1 MSEPWEAIRPRLSEE
16 ELQERA
22 RVDDGKYR
30 QWNPYEHRHVEAM
43 PEGGRAEIDI
53 RKFENYS
60 MDPANENNRG
70 KWQAWE
76 QLGYDVTDPG
86 ERRELAVRMRMFVR
100 HMAKFSE
107 VEEKQQG
114 PWGTRYRIPMEVK
127 GPPGSDKTGTLVTVW
142 QQQDSESP
150 PRLITN
156 WLKVHKE
163 DEDK

>member
-1 MSEPWEAIRPRLSEE
+1 
-16 ELQERA
+16 
-22 RVDDGKYR
+22 
-30 QWNPYEHRHVEAM
+30 M

-70 KWQAWE
+70 KWKAWE

-100 HMAKFSE
+100 HMAKFGE
-107 VEEKQQG
+107 VTDEKDHPEG
-114 PWGTRYRIPMEVK
+114 KRYTIPMKVD
-127 GPPGSDKTGTLVTVW
+127 GPPNSEKAGTLVTVW
-142 QQQDSESP
+142 HRDHGEGAV

-156 WLKVHKE
+156 WLEVHK
-163 DEDK
+163 DKEGDDR